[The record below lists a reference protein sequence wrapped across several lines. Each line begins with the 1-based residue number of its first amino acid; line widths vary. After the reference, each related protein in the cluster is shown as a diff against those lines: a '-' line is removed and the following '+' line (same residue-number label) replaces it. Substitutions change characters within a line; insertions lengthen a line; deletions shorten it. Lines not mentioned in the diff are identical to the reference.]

1 MISKLSVSI
10 IYILLVSEALML
22 SNNMQYQPFY
32 DLKNLKNS
40 VKNNGTI

>member
-1 MISKLSVSI
+1 MISKLSV
-10 IYILLVSEALML
+10 LLVSEALML